1 MNTASTLSRRSFVAG
16 TAFAAGAAA
25 ASCVAPALADEAA
38 ETTEGEAAGP
48 QLPSFLEA
56 PEPIAD
62 DQISETYDADVV
74 VVGMGLAGVAAARTA
89 AEAGLK
95 VVSIERSSDVNAR
108 SSQFS
113 CFNCDAARE
122 MGIEDFDTTD
132 LVNELMIQMGHRP
145 DARVLK
151 NWADNAGEAFEW
163 YAGAV
168 DGLVWVKPGE
178 EQPNAEEN
186 PDLIW
191 VANNNLYAPYD
202 HEVDH
207 ECIFTGTLSFRPN
220 GHLPVLKLNRDAAV
234 ATGNLTDIYD
244 MRALQLTKDGDRVNG
259 VIAQSIAD
267 GSYIKVNA
275 AKAVILATGDYLN
288 NDDMLAYY
296 MPWIYWQKD
305 KFSFTYMSVD
315 LNVEKTDVG
324 DGHRMGYWAG
334 GNIEAGPHCA
344 MAHGDLGKLGVAAFL
359 QLNARGERYVNEDLT
374 NDHFGSQIIRQP
386 DCTIYQIFD
395 ADVAEEITHM
405 QGGLGSKQSISEA
418 DLETIDEWTAAKGD
432 TVEELVAN
440 LGVDETTA
448 ANMVREIARYNELCE
463 KGHDDDFGKAPE
475 RMMALDHAPFYAIR
489 YEIGNFEE
497 GQNALRCLVGMSG
510 LSSNKYGQVLNSN
523 FDPVPGLFA
532 VGNVQGGRFLGDYPA
547 TIAGASHSIA
557 LTYGRIAAKYIAE
570 NL

>member
-16 TAFAAGAAA
+16 SAFAAGAAA
-25 ASCVAPALADEAA
+25 ASCVAPVLADEAA

-191 VANNNLYAPYD
+191 VSN
-202 HEVDH
+202 
-207 ECIFTGTLSFRPN
+207 
-220 GHLPVLKLNRDAAV
+220 
-234 ATGNLTDIYD
+234 GNL
-244 MRALQLTKDGDRVNG
+244 
-259 VIAQSIAD
+259 
-267 GSYIKVNA
+267 
-275 AKAVILATGDYLN
+275 
-288 NDDMLAYY
+288 
-296 MPWIYWQKD
+296 
-305 KFSFTYMSVD
+305 
-315 LNVEKTDVG
+315 
-324 DGHRMGYWAG
+324 
-334 GNIEAGPHCA
+334 
-344 MAHGDLGKLGVAAFL
+344 
-359 QLNARGERYVNEDLT
+359 
-374 NDHFGSQIIRQP
+374 
-386 DCTIYQIFD
+386 
-395 ADVAEEITHM
+395 
-405 QGGLGSKQSISEA
+405 
-418 DLETIDEWTAAKGD
+418 
-432 TVEELVAN
+432 
-440 LGVDETTA
+440 
-448 ANMVREIARYNELCE
+448 
-463 KGHDDDFGKAPE
+463 
-475 RMMALDHAPFYAIR
+475 
-489 YEIGNFEE
+489 
-497 GQNALRCLVGMSG
+497 
-510 LSSNKYGQVLNSN
+510 
-523 FDPVPGLFA
+523 
-532 VGNVQGGRFLGDYPA
+532 
-547 TIAGASHSIA
+547 
-557 LTYGRIAAKYIAE
+557 
-570 NL
+570 

>member
-1 MNTASTLSRRSFVAG
+1 MVRRRGRRPAVGQAG
-16 TAFAAGAAA
+16 RGD
-25 ASCVAPALADEAA
+25 PRRR
-38 ETTEGEAAGP
+38 G
-48 QLPSFLEA
+48 
-56 PEPIAD
+56 
-62 DQISETYDADVV
+62 
-74 VVGMGLAGVAAARTA
+74 
-89 AEAGLK
+89 
-95 VVSIERSSDVNAR
+95 
-108 SSQFS
+108 
-113 CFNCDAARE
+113 
-122 MGIEDFDTTD
+122 
-132 LVNELMIQMGHRP
+132 
-145 DARVLK
+145 
-151 NWADNAGEAFEW
+151 
-163 YAGAV
+163 
-168 DGLVWVKPGE
+168 
-178 EQPNAEEN
+178 N

-191 VANNNLYAPYD
+191 VANSNLYAPYD

-207 ECIFTGTLSFRPN
+207 EHIFTGTLSFRPN

-288 NDDMLAYY
+288 NDEMLAYY

-315 LNVEKTDVG
+315 MNVEKTDVG